1 MKWLKNNAAN
11 LLTALR
17 VVFIPYLAYTAI
29 LDQRKEFVISAGV
42 LYLTDIVDGNLAR
55 LLQSNSEIGRKLDAL
70 ADFLYYP
77 AILVFTIYLCPQGVA
92 SYWWLILIPFLLA
105 ILPKFLGFYYLK
117 RVPTLH
123 LRIWQYSA
131 LPAMVWAL
139 VSIYYGFNVFI
150 LIFLNFTSL
159 WGFAEE
165 VSVYLIMKDQVNEEL
180 KSVFDLKANL
190 VDHTRQ
196 IHHDTDK

>member
-17 VVFIPYLAYTAI
+17 VVFIPYLAYAA
-29 LDQRKEFVISAGV
+29 LLGQRKEFVMVAGA
-42 LYLTDIVDGNLAR
+42 LYLTDILDGNLAR
-55 LLQSNSEIGRKLDAL
+55 LLHSNSESGRKLDAL
-70 ADFLYYP
+70 ADLIYYP
-77 AILVFTIYLCPQGVA
+77 AILVLTIYLCPQGVA
-92 SYWWLILIPFLLA
+92 RYWWLILIPFLLA

-139 VSIYYGFNVFI
+139 ISVYFGFNVAI
-150 LIFLNFTSL
+150 LIFLNFLSL
-159 WGFAEE
+159 WGFVEE
-165 VSVYLIMKDQVNEEL
+165 VLVYLIMKERVNEEL
-180 KSVFDLKANL
+180 KSVFD
-190 VDHTRQ
+190 
-196 IHHDTDK
+196 I